1 MNTLRKLSNLV
12 VLPHS
17 VFALPF
23 ALSALEIAYV
33 KNQAEGKYTPIT
45 PLLLLVLVVVAIIAA
60 RTAAMV
66 FNRLV
71 DCQIDRRNPRTAS
84 RPLASGVVTGR
95 FAWLSFV
102 ISSLVF
108 FASSYFLGWHC
119 FVLSP
124 LVFFVLVGYSMA
136 KRFTEYSHLVL
147 GLALALAPGGAWWVL
162 RPEVEAVPLFLMAA
176 VIFWVAGFDILYS
189 CQDYSFD
196 RAENLHSIPARFGI
210 ERAFTMARLSHLLAA
225 VCFLTLGMFIGAG
238 VIYYIG
244 TGLVVA
250 LFLGQHLLVSPDDLS
265 RINHAFFT
273 TNGCVSIVYFLTV
286 TLHVWLGN

>member
-23 ALSALEIAYV
+23 ALSALEIAHV
-33 KNQAEGKYTPIT
+33 KNQSEGKDMLVS
-45 PLLLLVLVVVAIIAA
+45 PLLTLVLVVCAIIAA

-71 DCQIDRRNPRTAS
+71 DCEIDRRNPRTAS
-84 RPLASGVVTGR
+84 RPLASGEVTGK
-95 FAWLSFV
+95 FAWLSFLF
-102 ISSLVF
+102 SSLIF
-108 FASSYFLGWHC
+108 FGCSYVLGWHC

-124 LVFFVLVGYSMA
+124 VVFFVLVGYSLA

-147 GLALALAPGGAWWVL
+147 GLALAMAPGGAWWVL
-162 RPEVEAVPLFLMAA
+162 RPEVEAVPLLLMAA
-176 VIFWVAGFDILYS
+176 VTFWVAGFDILYS
-189 CQDYSFD
+189 CQDYNFD
-196 RAENLHSIPARFGI
+196 REEKLHSIPARFGI
-210 ERAFTMARLSHLLAA
+210 ERAFMLARLSHLLAA
-225 VCFLTLGMFIGAG
+225 LCFLALGVFIDGG
-238 VIYYIG
+238 IIYYLG
-244 TGLVVA
+244 TGVVVS
-250 LFLGQHLLVSPDDLS
+250 LFLGQHLLVSPDNLS

-286 TLHVWLGN
+286 TLHVWL